1 MIEVIDIPK
10 MKFSDVNWK
19 DVMFDIRC
27 QITKFVDEAKVTNV
41 IEFEHIPLFVVRD
54 FIQNVIDNGID
65 FELGVCDYKDNMD
78 MRCQFDTN
86 NKTFSV
92 IGDGYY
98 GGVKL
103 IRIK

>member
-10 MKFSDVNWK
+10 MKFSDVNWV

-27 QITKFVDEAKVTNV
+27 QIVKFIDESKVTNE

-54 FIQNVIDNGID
+54 FIQNVYDVNAD
-65 FELGVCDYKDNMD
+65 FELGVCDHCDNMD
-78 MRCQFDTN
+78 MRCHFDN
-86 NKTFSV
+86 DNKTFSV

-103 IRIK
+103 SRIK